1 MQTSVMEDS
10 ENDSPRIPSKGTQ
23 EFQELKL
30 VVSSVFSWLEAKG
43 FKMQVHHYSQ
53 SLLEV
58 NNFILM
64 TIRKT
69 KIPNKFPPT

>member
-1 MQTSVMEDS
+1 MMENS

-30 VVSSVFSWLEAKG
+30 VVSSVFSCLEAKG